1 MAREASAGGVVV
13 REQGSELE
21 VAVIRPHGRSLW
33 ALPKGHVDPGE
44 TPEQTA
50 VREVWE
56 ETGLRATLVAPL
68 GEIRY
73 VYQFRGQRIFKR
85 VHFFLFRYQSG
96 VLGDL
101 QHAGHRVEVDETRW
115 VPLQR
120 AAALLGYKGEKAIA
134 ARAARMLRAG
144 ASLALSPGV
153 IRPEGS
159 GD

>member
-1 MAREASAGGVVV
+1 VWIAGGATIVGSRVKDIEATGRD
-13 REQGSELE
+13 RETEFPTL
-21 VAVIRPHGRSLW
+21 VC
-33 ALPKGHVDPGE
+33 E

-56 ETGLRATLVAPL
+56 ETGLKATLVAPL

-101 QHAGHRVEVDETRW
+101 QHTGHRVEVDETRW

-120 AAALLGYKGEKAIA
+120 VAALLGYKGEKAIA
-134 ARAARMLRAG
+134 ARAARMLLRTG
-144 ASLALSPGV
+144 NPLA
-153 IRPEGS
+153 GS
-159 GD
+159 GRPPEPGDD

>member
-1 MAREASAGGVVV
+1 M
-13 REQGSELE
+13 
-21 VAVIRPHGRSLW
+21 AVIRPHGRSLW

-101 QHAGHRVEVDETRW
+101 QHTGHRVEVDETRW
-115 VPLQR
+115 VPLNR

-134 ARAARMLRAG
+134 ARAARMLLRAG
-144 ASLALSPGV
+144 ANPALSGV

>member
-1 MAREASAGGVVV
+1 MPREASAGGIVV
-13 REQGSELE
+13 REQGGELE

-56 ETGLRATLVAPL
+56 ETGLKATLVAPL

-85 VHFFLFRYQSG
+85 VHFFLFRYQE
-96 VLGDL
+96 GDL
-101 QHAGHRVEVDETRW
+101 GPLPGPRVEVDEVRW
-115 VPLQR
+115 VPVGQLVPM
-120 AAALLGYKGEKAIA
+120 LGYKGEKAVA
-134 ARAARMLRAG
+134 ARAVRWLRAQG
-144 ASLALSPGV
+144 LLPEAPTASSAGK
-153 IRPEGS
+153 G
-159 GD
+159 GG